1 MTTALV
7 AERPADL
14 VDDYHGIGLRLWHGK
29 VGQHGPLH
37 RCLICGDVRRYL
49 GWPPL
54 PIVIGQR
61 VFQPTGENAG
71 AVARRQWH
79 QRRCEP

>member
-1 MTTALV
+1 VSIAVAL
-7 AERPADL
+7 ERPAEL

-37 RCLICGDVRRYL
+37 KCIVCADLRGYL

-54 PIVIGQR
+54 PIVIGR
-61 VFQPTGENAG
+61 HVIPSLPVE
-71 AVARRQWH
+71 RRS
-79 QRRCEP
+79 